1 MSLKSFLTRLIWI
14 CVLPLVLL
22 SAYLA
27 VDHVRSLH
35 AQRDLAAANLARNF
49 ATSLDHLITARISA
63 LQVLAGS
70 PLLDDPPRLSEFYRE
85 ALAFKRSFNN
95 DLLLA
100 DLSRRMLLITRLPYG
115 AALPYLPT
123 VQGHSAAE
131 GVIATGRP
139 AVGDTFVGPV
149 SKERMISIA
158 VPVERQGRTAF
169 LLMSVMEI
177 RLFQKRL
184 DEIVVPAGYS
194 LAVLDGKGDLVAARP
209 RVRPGARP
217 GAQEIAGRLVIKST
231 VSPWTVI
238 LTEAGESHHAILFA
252 AAAAMAAAILGA
264 TLVSFLGGRL
274 AGRRLA
280 RSVASLAQPALPL
293 LPGPAI
299 SEIEAVRA
307 LLLASLSAREEAQA
321 TLRRSEERYRDLVQN
336 ANSAIIRWNRDG
348 SITFFNEYAQRHF
361 GYRLDQVLGRHVAML
376 IGQEPGAGDGPA
388 LVQEVL
394 EHPERYVNFD
404 NENVCS
410 DGRRVWM
417 TWTNRPI
424 YDAQGQL
431 REILAVGSDITLGK
445 HAEQALRRNEQMLR
459 LFIEYAPASLA
470 MFDCDMRYLHASRR
484 WLSDYGLG
492 ERELRGLSHYEVFPE
507 IGAEWK
513 EIHRRCLAGEVLRS
527 ECDRLERADGSL
539 QTLRWEVRP
548 CRDASGAVAG
558 MLVFSEDISARK
570 LAEERIERHI
580 AVMRGINRIFQVA
593 LNDLPAEGLGA
604 RCLAV
609 AGEITGS
616 PFGLLGEIG
625 PDGLFHDIAVSHP
638 EWSAGTVGDPDSG
651 RYAPDSFQPHG
662 VYGQLLLAGKGFF
675 TNNPARH
682 PDSGA
687 LLPGHPPL
695 DAFLGVPLCRDGV
708 TYGLIA
714 VGNRKGGYADC
725 DLESL
730 EALAPVVV
738 EVFLRQKAELA
749 LKEREGRL
757 KRAEEMAHLGYW
769 RRDLAREQVT
779 WSDEMYRIF
788 GLQPEEA
795 PPENRQDRITRF
807 CHPDDLE
814 SCLQSCDPE
823 GEHDGNSFEYRI
835 VRPDGEERHVVSR
848 GELLRDDSGAPVALF
863 GTLLDATELR
873 GKERE
878 LQEKNAEL
886 ERFTYMISH
895 DLKSPLVTLKTF
907 LGYLELDL
915 AGGDAARV
923 EKDLEF
929 MRGAAERMGR
939 LLDELLEMSRVGRRS
954 NEPVALS
961 CPALVN
967 QAVALVAGA
976 LSQRGVVVLAQL
988 PALTLFGDQAR
999 LVEIW
1004 QNLVEN
1010 ACKFM
1015 GDQPEPRL
1023 ELGARGSGR
1032 GTVFYVRDNGIGIES
1047 QYLEKVFG
1055 LFEKLDRNVEGT
1067 GLGLALVRRIVELN
1081 GGKIWAESQGCG
1093 LGTCISF
1100 TLPGAVRDDWE
1111 GTLS

>member
-1 MSLKSFLTRLIWI
+1 VVPALRIVPKPAHKDSGMSLKSFLTRLVWI

-35 AQRDLAAANLARNF
+35 AQRDLASANLARNF
-49 ATSLDHLITARISA
+49 ATSLDHLILARISS

-70 PLLDDPPRLSEFYRE
+70 PLLDDPARLSEFYRE
-85 ALAFKRSFNN
+85 ALAFKDSFNN

-100 DLSRRMLLITRLPYG
+100 DLSRRMLLITRMPYG

-149 SKERMISIA
+149 SKERMISIG

-169 LLMSVMEI
+169 LLMSVMET

-184 DEIVVPAGYS
+184 DEIDIPAGYS

-209 RVRPGARP
+209 RARSGERPS
-217 GAQEIAGRLVIKST
+217 AQEMAGRLVIKST
-231 VSPWTVI
+231 VSPWTVV
-238 LTEAGESHHAILFA
+238 LTEAGESRHATLLA

-293 LPGPAI
+293 APGPAI
-299 SEIEAVRA
+299 SEIEAVRT
-307 LLLASLSAREEAQA
+307 LLVASLAAREEAQA
-321 TLRRSEERYRDLVQN
+321 TLRRSEERYRSLVE
-336 ANSAIIRWNRDG
+336 SAPLAIFINRNG
-348 SITFFNEYAQRHF
+348 
-361 GYRLDQVLGRHVAML
+361 L
-376 IGQEPGAGDGPA
+376 
-388 LVQEVL
+388 
-394 EHPERYVNFD
+394 
-404 NENVCS
+404 
-410 DGRRVWM
+410 
-417 TWTNRPI
+417 
-424 YDAQGQL
+424 
-431 REILAVGSDITLGK
+431 
-445 HAEQALRRNEQMLR
+445 
-459 LFIEYAPASLA
+459 IEYANPAALQLFGVATAEGLLGKGPRDFVHPDCHATMAERIRILLA
-470 MFDCDMRYLHASRR
+470 GGSV
-484 WLSDYGLG
+484 GLAQTRIVQAG
-492 ERELRGLSHYEVFPE
+492 
-507 IGAEWK
+507 GAE
-513 EIHRRCLAGEVLRS
+513 RNVEVVAAAFS
-527 ECDRLERADGSL
+527 DRQG
-539 QTLRWEVRP
+539 P
-548 CRDASGAVAG
+548 AVQV
-558 MLVFSEDISARK
+558 MMQDISERK
-570 LAEERIERHI
+570 LAE
-580 AVMRGINRIFQVA
+580 
-593 LNDLPAEGLGA
+593 D
-604 RCLAV
+604 
-609 AGEITGS
+609 
-616 PFGLLGEIG
+616 
-625 PDGLFHDIAVSHP
+625 
-638 EWSAGTVGDPDSG
+638 
-651 RYAPDSFQPHG
+651 
-662 VYGQLLLAGKGFF
+662 
-675 TNNPARH
+675 
-682 PDSGA
+682 
-687 LLPGHPPL
+687 
-695 DAFLGVPLCRDGV
+695 
-708 TYGLIA
+708 
-714 VGNRKGGYADC
+714 
-725 DLESL
+725 
-730 EALAPVVV
+730 
-738 EVFLRQKAELA
+738 A

-757 KRAEEMAHLGYW
+757 RRAEEMAHLGHW
-769 RRDLAREQVT
+769 RRDLVREQVT

-788 GLQPEEA
+788 GLQPEDA
-795 PPENRQDRITRF
+795 LPENRQDRIARF

-814 SCLQSCDPE
+814 PCLQSCDPE
-823 GEHDGNSFEYRI
+823 VEHGGNSFEYRI

-848 GELLRDDSGAPVALF
+848 GELLRDEHGAPVALF

-873 GKERE
+873 RKERE

-915 AGGDAARV
+915 AGGNAARV

-939 LLDELLEMSRVGRRS
+939 LLDELLEMSRVGRKP
-954 NEPVALS
+954 NEPVVLS
-961 CPALVN
+961 CAAVVN
-967 QAVALVAGA
+967 QAVALVAGS
-976 LSQRGVVVLAQL
+976 LSLRGVVVLAQL
-988 PALTLFGDQAR
+988 PKLTLFGDQAR

-1015 GDQPEPRL
+1015 GGQPEPRL

-1032 GTVFYVRDNGIGIES
+1032 NTVFYVRDNGIGIES

-1055 LFEKLDRNVEGT
+1055 LFEKLDRNAEGT

-1081 GGKIWAESQGCG
+1081 GGKIWAESQGRG

-1111 GTLS
+1111 GALS